1 MRVGLWAPAV
11 LLAVAG
17 TCSAQEAWRGI
28 WEGTIGKQ
36 PVRVCLDDD
45 ARYYYLKYR
54 EDIHLEPV
62 EGADGGWR
70 ETAGYQDEPTGKWQL
85 AQAGADSLRGIWS
98 SPDASKQAPI
108 RLKRTSAARS
118 TDRNLCEAG
127 QFFKPV
133 ADAEK
138 LIAGPVK
145 KFGRHGYQELSTR
158 IQERGNQ
165 ESFVPNAIVL
175 RDYGAI
181 GAAVNQT
188 LQERLRQRLARH
200 HDTRMNGLAESFEE
214 VMWLSDRWLTLRDM
228 EWAAGHGVS
237 GSSTW
242 YETWDLTTGHRV
254 DLWRWFNAR
263 SGAWHEEAGHDGA
276 EQVFT
281 TSRALQKA
289 IGPFD
294 NNGGDPDCKDPGK
307 SWRDPRLVSGGIEFE
322 AGATGPCLVTAV
334 VSFKALQPFL
344 NEEGLRQVAAL
355 QREAVK
361 P

>member
-1 MRVGLWAPAV
+1 MKVGMWAPAA
-11 LLAVAG
+11 LLAVVG

-36 PVRVCLDDD
+36 AVRVCLDDD
-45 ARYYYLKYR
+45 ARYYYLKHG

-62 EGADGGWR
+62 TGADGGWL
-70 ETAGYQDEPTGKWQL
+70 EAEGYQNKPTGKWQL
-85 AQAGADSLRGIWS
+85 TQEGADSLRGTWS
-98 SPDASKQAPI
+98 SPNASKQAPI
-108 RLKRTSAARS
+108 LLKRTAAAMG
-118 TDRNLCEAG
+118 TDHNLCDAG

-138 LIAGPVK
+138 LVAGPVK

-158 IQERGNQ
+158 IQERGQ
-165 ESFVPNAIVL
+165 RESFAPNAIVL

-181 GAAVNQT
+181 GAAVNQS
-188 LQERLRQRLARH
+188 LQARLRERLARH
-200 HDTRMNGLAESFEE
+200 HDTRMNGLEESFEE
-214 VMWLSDRWLTLRDM
+214 VVWLSDRWLTLREM

-237 GSSTW
+237 GSSSW
-242 YETWDLTTGHRV
+242 YETWDLTTGAKV

-263 SGAWHEEAGHDGA
+263 GGTWNA
-276 EQVFT
+276 EQSFT
-281 TSRALQKA
+281 TTRALQKA

-294 NNGGDPDCKDPGK
+294 NNGGDPDCKDPDK
-307 SWRDPRLVSGGIEFE
+307 SWRDPRIVAGGIEFE
-322 AGATGPCLVTAV
+322 AGVVGPCLESSV
-334 VSFKALQPFL
+334 VSFKKLQPFL
-344 NEEGLRQVAAL
+344 NEEGLRQAAAL